1 MNFFCNQKEKLF
13 VFFLIF
19 IISLSSPIEAKKNS
33 TVEKKRSNVSA
44 KSWAVADENG
54 KIIKSLNANDLR
66 SIASITK
73 LMTAMVVL
81 DANQDLNEKINDLS
95 RGQHLRLSL

>member
-33 TVEKKRSNVSA
+33 TVEKKKDKVS
-44 KSWAVADENG
+44 
-54 KIIKSLNANDLR
+54 
-66 SIASITK
+66 
-73 LMTAMVVL
+73 
-81 DANQDLNEKINDLS
+81 EK
-95 RGQHLRLSL
+95 R